1 VKNWFRLNRS
11 IFDNELWLIEPFDK
25 CRAWIDMIGNANYE
39 DGSIF
44 IRGNE
49 VKVKRGQLAWG
60 ERFMANRWKWSRN
73 KVRGYMQ
80 YLSKRQQ
87 IVPQNNN
94 VISLYTIVNYEK
106 YQSERIKKV
115 PQMIPQT
122 VPQKVPLLNKDK
134 KEKNNIY
141 NEIIL
146 YFNETTG
153 RKARKVDERA
163 VDYWLEFYSLEE
175 IKSAI
180 LKISGDEF
188 WKDKM
193 DLTILFRRK
202 NPQGEAVDYISQLL
216 NRTQKL
222 SMKRF
227 DTL

>member
-1 VKNWFRLNRS
+1 MKNWFKVSRN
-11 IFDNELWLIEPFDK
+11 IFESKMWNEKPFD
-25 CRAWIDMIGNANYE
+25 RSHAWLDMVGNANYK
-39 DGSIF
+39 DGTIF

-49 VKVKRGQLAWG
+49 VEIKRGQLAWSI
-60 ERFMANRWKWSRN
+60 RFMSDRWGHTQKWIEKFLKS
-73 KVRGYMQ
+73 
-80 YLSKRQQ
+80 LKRDTQ
-87 IVPQNNN
+87 ITIQKTYP
-94 VISLYTIVNYEK
+94 ISLISIINYEK
-106 YQSERIKKV
+106 YQSETRKRDT
-115 PQMIPQT
+115 QRDTQEYTQT
-122 VPQKVPLLNKDK
+122 TTILNKDK

-146 YFNETTG
+146 HFNETTG

-163 VDYWLEFYSLEE
+163 VDYWLGFYSLEE